1 MAPVKIAKV
10 KVVMKKNKAERRQ
23 MIDSF
28 DIKFIAFWVIWIIG
42 VGIFGW
48 LISQPRKKKEDK

>member
-1 MAPVKIAKV
+1 MQTLQDRACVAEGRG
-10 KVVMKKNKAERRQ
+10 ERRQ

-28 DIKFIAFWVIWIIG
+28 DIKFIAFWDIWIIS

>member
-1 MAPVKIAKV
+1 MKAPQDQTCV
-10 KVVMKKNKAERRQ
+10 AEGRNEIRE

-28 DIKFIAFWVIWIIG
+28 DIKFIAYWVIWIIG

>member
-1 MAPVKIAKV
+1 
-10 KVVMKKNKAERRQ
+10 

-28 DIKFIAFWVIWIIG
+28 DIKFIAVWVIWIIG
-42 VGIFGW
+42 VGVFGW

>member
-1 MAPVKIAKV
+1 MQAPQDQASVAEGRG
-10 KVVMKKNKAERRQ
+10 ERRQ

-28 DIKFIAFWVIWIIG
+28 DIKFTAFWVIWIIG

>member
-1 MAPVKIAKV
+1 MQALQDQASF
-10 KVVMKKNKAERRQ
+10 AEGRGERRR

-28 DIKFIAFWVIWIIG
+28 DIKFIAVWVIWIIG

-48 LISQPRKKKEDK
+48 LISRPRKKKEDK

>member
-1 MAPVKIAKV
+1 MQALQDQASVAEGRG
-10 KVVMKKNKAERRQ
+10 ERRQ